1 MNAVTND
8 GVTALEAAA
17 TTNKNPEIVS
27 LLLKNGSDV
36 NHRDRFGGTP
46 LIGAAANNQNPQ
58 IITILLGAGLTPRL
72 GQQVARVP
80 LISPRATKA

>member
-36 NHRDRFGGTP
+36 NHRDRFGGTL
-46 LIGAAANNQNPQ
+46 LIGAAANNENPRSSRFFWG
-58 IITILLGAGLTPRL
+58 LGLTPRL